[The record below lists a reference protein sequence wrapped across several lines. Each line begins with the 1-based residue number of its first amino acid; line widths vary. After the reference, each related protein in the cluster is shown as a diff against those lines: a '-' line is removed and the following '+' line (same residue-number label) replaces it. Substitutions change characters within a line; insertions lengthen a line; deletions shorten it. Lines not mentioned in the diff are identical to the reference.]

1 MSSST
6 LSQLNFSVGK
16 LRALV
21 NEARD
26 IYAKYID
33 PTVCRPTD
41 KLLTEPKKNIVTD
54 SLRSL
59 IEKIAHINVVVREHE
74 ELVSN
79 FALQDYENLTE
90 KVLEKFSSKFIET
103 TKNDLN
109 AILSKPETNP
119 TKNKKAIAANDQ
131 KLILGVNEADIE
143 NSQTTQKKSFS
154 AALKDNL
161 TNKLK
166 DIPVT
171 STTVTKQGKAILT
184 FPSAEVCLQAKS
196 SLQTDFQVSVSDK
209 KAPIVQPRLKINHL
223 VPELTS
229 LDKNELRTKIIS
241 KNDVLKNANES
252 EFDVTFIEK
261 KYNYAVA
268 KVSPEIF
275 QALEKKDRI
284 YIDLRSYPLSQHFHI
299 IQCFKYQKFGHTS
312 NSQVCNANNMT
323 CLYCGENHKSS
334 DCTHKKNKEAHKCL
348 NCFKSMNPKIKAKS
362 NTHTATSKSC
372 PVYLREIEKLKEI
385 TCYDQNAYLSSKN
398 Q

>member
-109 AILSKPETNP
+109 AILLKPETNQ

-275 QALEKKDRI
+275 QALEKKRPNI
-284 YIDLRSYPLSQHFHI
+284 Y
-299 IQCFKYQKFGHTS
+299 
-312 NSQVCNANNMT
+312 
-323 CLYCGENHKSS
+323 
-334 DCTHKKNKEAHKCL
+334 
-348 NCFKSMNPKIKAKS
+348 
-362 NTHTATSKSC
+362 
-372 PVYLREIEKLKEI
+372 
-385 TCYDQNAYLSSKN
+385 
-398 Q
+398 

>member
-109 AILSKPETNP
+109 AILLKPETNQ

-261 KYNYAVA
+261 KN
-268 KVSPEIF
+268 
-275 QALEKKDRI
+275 
-284 YIDLRSYPLSQHFHI
+284 I
-299 IQCFKYQKFGHTS
+299 I
-312 NSQVCNANNMT
+312 M
-323 CLYCGENHKSS
+323 L
-334 DCTHKKNKEAHKCL
+334 
-348 NCFKSMNPKIKAKS
+348 
-362 NTHTATSKSC
+362 
-372 PVYLREIEKLKEI
+372 
-385 TCYDQNAYLSSKN
+385 
-398 Q
+398 

>member
-1 MSSST
+1 MSDLT
-6 LSQLNFSVGK
+6 QLSFSVGK

-21 NEARD
+21 NEARG
-26 IYAKYID
+26 IYARYID
-33 PTVCRPTD
+33 PTENKISD
-41 KLLTEPKKNIVTD
+41 KQLKDPNKNIVTD
-54 SLRSL
+54 SLKSL
-59 IEKIAHINVVVREHE
+59 IEKIASINKVLGEHE
-74 ELVSN
+74 NLVSN

-103 TKNDLN
+103 TQSDLN
-109 AILSKPETNP
+109 AILSKSETNP
-119 TKNKKAIAANDQ
+119 PKIKKVIAANDQ

-161 TNKLK
+161 NNKLK
-166 DIPVT
+166 NIPVT
-171 STTVTKQGKAILT
+171 STTVTRQGKAILT

-261 KYNYAVA
+261 NYNYAVA

-275 QALEKKDRI
+275 QTLEKKGRI
-284 YIDLRSYPLSQHFHI
+284 FIDLRSYPLSQHFHI
-299 IQCFKYQKFGHTS
+299 IQCFKCQSFGHTS
-312 NSQVCNANNMT
+312 NSQVCNATDMT
-323 CLYCGENHKSS
+323 CLYCGRNHKSS
-334 DCTHKKNKEAHKCL
+334 DCTNKKNKEAHKCQ

-362 NTHTATSKSC
+362 NTHSATSKSC

-398 Q
+398 H